1 MDSARV
7 SDKLPI
13 LRRHEFFRGLP
24 DAVVQRLAAHARQAS
39 FSPGQVIFKK
49 GDEGLGLMAVLA
61 GTVKISV
68 QSERERE
75 IVLNLIGPNEVFGEI
90 ALLDGRPRT
99 ADATAMTR
107 CVVMA
112 LDRRDFLAVLTSEPV
127 MAVKLLEVI
136 SGRLRQTSQ
145 QVEDLSLAD
154 LSTRLARILVRL
166 ADIQGASTRS
176 QCRILITQQEL
187 GRMVGLSRE
196 SINRHLR
203 AWEEQGYVTLEKG
216 ACTITDWP
224 HVNGLASP
232 EALEA
237 SRAPRA

>member
-1 MDSARV
+1 MDSKQA
-7 SDKLPI
+7 SEKLPV

-24 DAVVQRLAAHARQAS
+24 DPVLQRLASHARQVS
-39 FSPGQVIFKK
+39 FSPGQVIFKR
-49 GDEGLGLMAVLA
+49 GDDGYGLIAVLA

-99 ADATAMTR
+99 ADATAMTQ
-107 CVVMA
+107 CVLMT
-112 LDRRDFLAVLTSEPV
+112 LDRRDFLAVLTSEPI

-154 LSTRLARILVRL
+154 LSTRLARSLIRLAEIQGTSKHSEVRILV
-166 ADIQGASTRS
+166 
-176 QCRILITQQEL
+176 TQQEL

-203 AWEEQGYVTLEKG
+203 AWEDQGYVALEKG
-216 ACTITDWP
+216 ACTITNW
-224 HVNGLASP
+224 VYLNRLASSGR
-232 EALEA
+232 LDT
-237 SRAPRA
+237 